1 MRPGQTTTPPSE
13 TTKNDALPARLRGPA
28 AAAKLQGFGVW
39 DYIMTTLE
47 CVYYFGVLELA
58 FELITLEF
66 WGGGEASGPMT

>member
-1 MRPGQTTTPPSE
+1 
-13 TTKNDALPARLRGPA
+13 
-28 AAAKLQGFGVW
+28 
-39 DYIMTTLE
+39 MTTLE